1 MVDRIDK
8 VLRSISFKER
18 KNVLGII
25 EELKSGKIPHADIKK
40 MQGIEHV
47 YRIRKGS
54 FRIIFQMMNRET
66 IRIIDVE
73 RRSDTTYN
81 SY

>member
-8 VLRSISFKER
+8 TLNKMSAKER
-18 KNVLGII
+18 ELVL
-25 EELKSGKIPHADIKK
+25 DIMEQIKAGRIAQLDMKK
-40 MQGIEHV
+40 LQGLEHT
-47 YRIRKGS
+47 YRVRKGS
-54 FRIIFQMMNRET
+54 FRIIFHMANRDA

-81 SY
+81 D